1 MLLLQSQA
9 SQDLSA
15 KADLRAEANVIGESP
30 GVCQGRGW
38 SAAPDRPDYRG
49 RYGQGLTNTGLNDN
63 DGDGL
68 ADTLFATPLRA
79 AGCRPGTE
87 RLDLTRINFGPVV
100 RTRLSAAGTFAG
112 VEVCMSRPNGPALRA
127 GR

>member
-1 MLLLQSQA
+1 MPQSMSAILQLVRARRILLM
-9 SQDLSA
+9 
-15 KADLRAEANVIGESP
+15 
-30 GVCQGRGW
+30 
-38 SAAPDRPDYRG
+38 
-49 RYGQGLTNTGLNDN
+49 GLTNTGLNDN
-63 DGDGL
+63 YGDGL
-68 ADTLFATPLRA
+68 ADALFATPLRA